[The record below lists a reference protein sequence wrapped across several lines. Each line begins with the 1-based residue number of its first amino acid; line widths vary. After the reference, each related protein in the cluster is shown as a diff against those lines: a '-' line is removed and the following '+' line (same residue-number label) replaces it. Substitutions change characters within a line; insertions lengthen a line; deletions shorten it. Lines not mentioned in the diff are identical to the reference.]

1 MALINSLNESNDNK
15 ILVLGMGNDILTDD
29 GIGIKITKVLEEKF
43 PVPNIIYDTLS
54 LGGLEIIEY
63 IKDFKT
69 VIIIDA
75 IKTLNGIPGEVY
87 KFVPEDFKETLHL
100 SNIHDISFLTS
111 LKLAKELDIKSPENI
126 YIIAVEIVEDM
137 VFSDEFTPQIQ
148 EKYPKILKE
157 VEELFL
163 KLI

>member
-1 MALINSLNESNDNK
+1 MESKNNK

-29 GIGIKITKVLEEKF
+29 GIGIKITKVLEQNF
-43 PVPNIIYDTLS
+43 RSPNIIYDTLS

-75 IKTLNGIPGEVY
+75 IKTLNGIPGDVY
-87 KFVPEDFKETLHL
+87 TFVPEDFKETLHL

-111 LKLAKELDIKSPENI
+111 LKLAKKLDIKTPENI
-126 YIIAVEIVEDM
+126 LIIAIEIVEDM

-148 EKYPKILKE
+148 EKYPKILEE
-157 VEELFL
+157 VTEIFQ
-163 KLI
+163 KAI